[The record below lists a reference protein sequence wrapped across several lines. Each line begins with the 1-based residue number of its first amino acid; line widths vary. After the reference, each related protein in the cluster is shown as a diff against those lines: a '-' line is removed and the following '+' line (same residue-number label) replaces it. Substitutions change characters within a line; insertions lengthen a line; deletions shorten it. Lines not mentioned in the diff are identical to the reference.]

1 MSLKYLGRVV
11 HYYKISMVH
20 QKLVRVTTICDLK
33 SPSLK
38 LVTPSLNFSPNADL
52 KSRDSNLVTLM
63 CTLLT
68 KKLSLTLKKT
78 CFFNKLGHFSPL
90 TNGFF
95 VAQSTKN
102 LERVIWAHTR
112 RGKYFLRRVGG
123 YITYRT
129 VL

>member
-11 HYYKISMVH
+11 HYNKISMVH

-68 KKLSLTLKKT
+68 KKTFSYPKKT
-78 CFFNKLGHFSPL
+78 WFFNKMGHFSPL
-90 TNGFF
+90 TNGCF
-95 VAQSTKN
+95 VAQSTKS
-102 LERVIWAHTR
+102 LEPVIWAQTR
-112 RGKYFLRRVGG
+112 EGDIYYVGWG
-123 YITYRT
+123 DIRYRT